1 MKQKVIECIIPARL
15 QDSVHFDS
23 LQKIDILNQSM
34 NRAML
39 MVRYICERQMP
50 NVENMYGGDEEEELE
65 KKT

>member
-1 MKQKVIECIIPARL
+1 
-15 QDSVHFDS
+15 
-23 LQKIDILNQSM
+23 
-34 NRAML
+34 

>member
-1 MKQKVIECIIPARL
+1 
-15 QDSVHFDS
+15 
-23 LQKIDILNQSM
+23 
-34 NRAML
+34 ML